1 MADILTQLQTCLDQV
16 NGSPNPKSPSPI
28 PIPRP
33 ISQKPKTNASLQL
46 ATQLYST
53 TSYLSQRHPLL
64 APSPVPNDPYTLPP
78 PAGTLNPGP
87 EDTDPSN
94 PRALHPES
102 PAAFAA
108 AQRELARD
116 LIIKA
121 GQIQYL
127 VENLPGIGT
136 REEEQEARIRA
147 LEAELREMEKQR
159 NEKRREMR
167 ALVGRLEDVVM
178 GVAESGGVVVNGDA

>member
-1 MADILTQLQTCLDQV
+1 MAPHT
-16 NGSPNPKSPSPI
+16 PNPPFGCQ
-28 PIPRP
+28 IPR
-33 ISQKPKTNASLQL
+33 KPPTNLCPLAPLQL
-46 ATQLYST
+46 ATQLYCT
-53 TSYLSQRHPLL
+53 TSYLSQRHPLV
-64 APSPVPNDPYTLPP
+64 APTPVPDDPYTLPP

-87 EDTDPSN
+87 EDTDSSN
-94 PRALHPES
+94 PRALHPET

-159 NEKRREMR
+159 KEKRKEMR
-167 ALVGRLEDVVM
+167 ALIGRLEDVVM

>member
-1 MADILTQLQTCLDQV
+1 L
-16 NGSPNPKSPSPI
+16 PI
-28 PIPRP
+28 PIPLPLP
-33 ISQKPKTNASLQL
+33 IPIPQNPKTNTYPFAPLQL

-78 PAGTLNPGP
+78 QAGTLNPGP

-94 PRALHPES
+94 PRALHPD
-102 PAAFAA
+102 PPGAFAA

-159 NEKRREMR
+159 KEKRREMR

-178 GVAESGGVVVNGDA
+178 GVAESGGVVVNGNA